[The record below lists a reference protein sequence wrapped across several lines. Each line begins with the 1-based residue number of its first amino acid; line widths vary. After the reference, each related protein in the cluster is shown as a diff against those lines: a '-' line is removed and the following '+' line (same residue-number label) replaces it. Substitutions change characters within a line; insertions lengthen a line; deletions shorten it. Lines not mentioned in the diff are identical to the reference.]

1 MNNSEAFFQ
10 YQAQTT
16 PFPIA
21 LEITKAEGC
30 YLYDSQDK
38 QFLDL
43 VGGIAVN
50 NIGHCHPKV
59 VKAVQEQA
67 AKFMHVMP
75 YGEYVQAPQSQLAR
89 LLAANLPAQLQ
100 VSYFVNSGTEANEA
114 AIKLAKRATGRTEIV
129 SFHKSYHGNTHGSL
143 SISGNEAKKF
153 AFRPLLPDVRFI
165 TFNDIE
171 DLQHI
176 TTKTAGVIIEPIQ
189 GDAGVRRPTD
199 AFMQE
204 LRKRCTEVGALLIFD
219 EIQTGIGRT
228 GTLFAFEQFGVVP
241 DILTLGKALGGGMP
255 IGAFVASRTLMD
267 CWTDAPMLG
276 HITTFGGHPIS
287 CIAAKTGLD
296 VLFEENIIPAV
307 QAKGRLF
314 KSLLEHPAVKEF
326 RHAGLMMAVELES
339 PERVQQVVEYCRKK
353 GVLAFWFL
361 SCTDSFRMQPPLT
374 ISEEQIRV
382 ACAVIVEG
390 LEFEG

>member
-314 KSLLEHPAVKEF
+314 KSLLQHPAVKEF